1 MANSNDVKRALAGDR
16 KLFNANLRGT
26 KSLKGANLSGAD
38 LRWADLRYSSL
49 RGTRFRGASLKRAK
63 LRASNLIDAK
73 ITNAD
78 LSYADLSG
86 AFLER
91 ADLTRSNLY
100 NANLTD
106 ADLTDAKGI
115 PLYVSDKFPH
125 KGETVEEKARREEEE
140 RLRREEEKARR
151 EEEKARK
158 EAIQDITRRVSRAKG
173 DKELEALAQE
183 VGSLQA
189 QPDYVR
195 EYKRD
200 LEDLQAEIEK
210 KYSVVGKGIRYLKRL
225 VFKGR
230 RASQIR
236 VASQMNLEL
245 QREIKALKRN
255 LNR

>member
-140 RLRREEEKARR
+140 ARR
-151 EEEKARK
+151 V
-158 EAIQDITRRVSRAKG
+158 AIQDITSRVSRAKS

-195 EYKRD
+195 EYKSD
-200 LEDLQAEIEK
+200 LEDLQAKIEE
-210 KYSVVGKGIRYLKRL
+210 KYSLLGKGLRYLKRL

-236 VASQMNLEL
+236 VASQMNREL
-245 QREIKALKRN
+245 QREIRALKRD
-255 LNR
+255 LNSFFI